1 MKAIGID
8 LGTTSVCGVVID
20 TESGKVLKSVT
31 KNSDAFIKNTPDWE
45 KIQSVEKIIS
55 IAREIVDSFID
66 DDTVSVGVTGQM
78 HGIVYTDKDG
88 NAVSP
93 LYTWQ
98 DGRGNFPY
106 GDTTYA
112 KYLGGA
118 SGFGCVTDFYNR
130 ENGIRP
136 ENAVSFC
143 TVHDYFV
150 MSLCGL
156 EKPIVHSSDAA
167 SFGCFDIEKMQFTN
181 GLDLEV
187 TSDFKIAGKY
197 KNIPVGVA
205 IGDNQASVFSCIKE
219 GDLLLNFGTGS
230 QISAISDRIVEG
242 ENIETRP
249 YFDGKYLIVGAA
261 LCGGR
266 AYSILKNFYSEIL
279 GYAGEFD
286 EKAVYEIMDKM
297 LEKAPSGN
305 MTADTRFA
313 GTRSDTSITG
323 SINGITTEN
332 FTASN
337 LTYAVL
343 CGMANELYGM
353 FDGKGV
359 VYKSL
364 VGSGNGIR
372 KNPALVKI
380 AESKFG
386 MAMKIPA
393 HLEEAAVGAA
403 MFGLVC
409 GGFKSMAD
417 TGSMIK
423 YC

>member
-8 LGTTSVCGVVID
+8 IGTTSVCGVIID
-20 TESGKVLKSVT
+20 CECGKVLKSVT
-31 KNSDAFIKNTPDWE
+31 RNSDAFIKNTPEWE

-55 IAREIVDSFID
+55 IASEIVESFID
-66 DDTVSVGVTGQM
+66 EDTVSIGVTGQM
-78 HGIVYTDKDG
+78 HGIVYTDKCG
-88 NAVSP
+88 KAVSP

-106 GDTTYA
+106 KDTTYA

-118 SGFGCVTDFYNR
+118 SGFGCVTDLYNR

-143 TVHDYFV
+143 TIHDYFV
-150 MSLCGL
+150 MTLCGL
-156 EKPIVHSSDAA
+156 EKPVVHTSDAA

-181 GLDLEV
+181 GTELDV
-187 TSDFKIAGKY
+187 TSGFTVAGKY
-197 KNIPVGVA
+197 RGIPVGVA
-205 IGDNQASVFSCIKE
+205 IGDNQASVLSCIKE

-230 QISAISDRIVEG
+230 QISAITDKIVTG

-249 YFDGKYLIVGAA
+249 YFDGKYLVVGAA

-266 AYSILKNFYSEIL
+266 AYSVLKNFYSEVL
-279 GYAGEFD
+279 GYVGNYD
-286 EKAVYEIMDKM
+286 EKDVYSIMDKM
-297 LEKAPSGN
+297 LANAVPGT

-313 GTRSDTSITG
+313 GTRSDTGITG
-323 SINGITTEN
+323 SIVGITTEN
-332 FTASN
+332 FTAPN

-343 CGMANELYGM
+343 CGMATELYDM
-353 FDGKGV
+353 FYGKDIE
-359 VYKSL
+359 YHNL

-372 KNPALVKI
+372 KNPALVRI
-380 AESKFG
+380 AEEKFG
-386 MAMKIPA
+386 MSMKIPS

-403 MFGLVC
+403 MFGLCC
-409 GGFKSMAD
+409 GGFRSFEDVGK
-417 TGSMIK
+417 MIK